1 MKKLLDTY
9 LESIGLTRYKVSRA
23 TKISPTTLQRSS
35 DKDAFTINPRI
46 LWGISLMID
55 KTPGKILDEIIKT
68 EEENG
73 MTTDEIQLFLSKI
86 FKELGVNPY
95 IYTNED
101 TVIAEIDLL
110 GDDDPARFAVYT
122 SEITTKDDV
131 LQNLGQALRDFDHFE
146 DGEGYYPDMYSD
158 ESTDKQPVTAE
169 YMPVS
174 KDSAK
179 YLSRLG
185 KKILNLE

>member
-55 KTPGKILDEIIKT
+55 KTPGKILDEIIKM

-95 IYTNED
+95 IYTSED

-110 GDDDPARFAVYT
+110 GDDDPVRFAVYYD
-122 SEITTKDDV
+122 ENITRCDI
-131 LQNLGQALRDFDHFE
+131 LQNLGQAMRDFDMQ
-146 DGEGYYPDMYSD
+146 EGDNYYPTLYSD
-158 ESTDKQPVTAE
+158 QASDKQLVTVE
-169 YMPVS
+169 YMAIS
-174 KDSAK
+174 KESSD
-179 YLSRLG
+179 YLADIG
-185 KKILNLE
+185 KKILKLK